1 MRADAI
7 AISKVD
13 IRGMRKFSE
22 FETLHYG
29 WARRTVDAEFMQ
41 TIHTA
46 GHPFSPLQIGRRHAR
61 VLRLFSVS

>member
-29 WARRTVDAEFMQ
+29 WARRT
-41 TIHTA
+41 HTA